1 MALEK
6 QVAFNQFISHKVK
19 GVPIFELF
27 ESDTIEYIR
36 KDLEN
41 LKKNT
46 FKWEDIPIPEIQKR
60 AEFIKQFNEAVPF
73 LRMSLLNTE
82 PFENLISLKYL
93 DMLTETPDYTF
104 GQPIYNNSLNFYT
117 YLLLYFIT
125 FYLKKDFVFFE
136 KIDAEDI
143 ETYSPLARHYIRE
156 ANRGDAFL
164 RKKYF
169 NEEFNLVK
177 FAIKLVEKF
186 VVGATWRWIGGQ
198 HKAHIYSIQI
208 CKMVVECG
216 IATSDEC
223 NLMRNAMFLKI
234 QTYRSLEDII
244 DNDSKTIAKNWVDIW
259 RDGMTNVR
267 EYYIEILINALYFH
281 QDNEVLGMLLKI
293 YKESK
298 KTTIKSEEQLKPFI
312 QFNKSIL
319 FEDEFARKT
328 MEFLLGYILSQ
339 NKIMNV
345 GVTSKKIENI
355 ADNFLHIFSN
365 YDDPYLHSLKLMR
378 EQDYINFAKDEN
390 KEFGPNNYIKQDY
403 IGFANSLKALMN
415 KIMNGGYLY
424 RDAKL
429 LKDIEEIFDAI
440 NVKLNYMK
448 ASLSNEPR
456 NFVLQRML
464 FTSGI
469 PMIVFNLIGNLMQYS
484 EILKVKEAETL
495 LTKFRIL
502 MEYYLK
508 DNQEAQSSFIRTEI
522 YFEFEKMFYKFPAV
536 MSHLFYDASKDNA
549 QIIISKEFTL
559 DILLDMF
566 KKHYE
571 KLQQELKI
579 QDYNDLSKLLD
590 ICALYINLPCYK
602 IFNWIPEYDVRI
614 AEKLIEFKNFFNVD
628 ELEKLLLGYEAD
640 KMKGDDAKLEFLM
653 NFFSLLQISTA
664 YRYTDQIYKSLD
676 EMFPMDNMKKLI
688 FACKNN
694 IVFRSIFLEIYGNI
708 HIDFKNHLLNNRS
721 SYYFTKPMDMQ
732 YEEDPFCDK
741 NYDASIDFLVGEL
754 RLVIE
759 QGEIIKNSHTAEQF
773 YNYVNS
779 AIFGNLV
786 KLINYFLVIKEE
798 DL

>member
-1 MALEK
+1 
-6 QVAFNQFISHKVK
+6 
-19 GVPIFELF
+19 
-27 ESDTIEYIR
+27 
-36 KDLEN
+36 
-41 LKKNT
+41 
-46 FKWEDIPIPEIQKR
+46 
-60 AEFIKQFNEAVPF
+60 
-73 LRMSLLNTE
+73 
-82 PFENLISLKYL
+82 
-93 DMLTETPDYTF
+93 
-104 GQPIYNNSLNFYT
+104 
-117 YLLLYFIT
+117 
-125 FYLKKDFVFFE
+125 
-136 KIDAEDI
+136 
-143 ETYSPLARHYIRE
+143 
-156 ANRGDAFL
+156 
-164 RKKYF
+164 
-169 NEEFNLVK
+169 
-177 FAIKLVEKF
+177 
-186 VVGATWRWIGGQ
+186 
-198 HKAHIYSIQI
+198 
-208 CKMVVECG
+208 
-216 IATSDEC
+216 
-223 NLMRNAMFLKI
+223 
-234 QTYRSLEDII
+234 
-244 DNDSKTIAKNWVDIW
+244 
-259 RDGMTNVR
+259 
-267 EYYIEILINALYFH
+267 
-281 QDNEVLGMLLKI
+281 
-293 YKESK
+293 
-298 KTTIKSEEQLKPFI
+298 
-312 QFNKSIL
+312 
-319 FEDEFARKT
+319 
-328 MEFLLGYILSQ
+328 
-339 NKIMNV
+339 
-345 GVTSKKIENI
+345 
-355 ADNFLHIFSN
+355 
-365 YDDPYLHSLKLMR
+365 
-378 EQDYINFAKDEN
+378 
-390 KEFGPNNYIKQDY
+390 
-403 IGFANSLKALMN
+403 
-415 KIMNGGYLY
+415 
-424 RDAKL
+424 
-429 LKDIEEIFDAI
+429 
-440 NVKLNYMK
+440 MK

-522 YFEFEKMFYKFPAV
+522 YFEFEKMFYKFPSV
-536 MSHLFYDASKDNA
+536 MSHLFYDASIDNA
-549 QIIISKEFTL
+549 QFIISKEFTL

-653 NFFSLLQISTA
+653 NFFNLLQISTA